1 MWYVKGQKIS
11 SERKC
16 PDSGSSK
23 NKQELSQIRV
33 WPVPT
38 ADPEFSSP
46 HIWGSFLEMWS
57 FAVAYVGTRTL
68 TVRTLG
74 NIHYIYDVLLCCVVD
89 SLFFSAV
96 GFLDIIL
103 AYVVF

>member
-1 MWYVKGQKIS
+1 
-11 SERKC
+11 
-16 PDSGSSK
+16 
-23 NKQELSQIRV
+23 
-33 WPVPT
+33 
-38 ADPEFSSP
+38 
-46 HIWGSFLEMWS
+46 MWS

-89 SLFFSAV
+89 SLFFSVV

-103 AYVVF
+103 AYVIF